1 MCENLV
7 QIGWGFQELSFG
19 KTKWHADENTDAD
32 AVSLNIVCFLSS
44 QEREN
49 FHLQEKRKTLLA
61 IIFSSLSSSY
71 FVLEKLYH
79 LTLLVCVSVYVSIL
93 FQTVDNN

>member
-1 MCENLV
+1 M
-7 QIGWGFQELSFG
+7 IS
-19 KTKWHADENTDAD
+19 
-32 AVSLNIVCFLSS
+32 LSS
-44 QEREN
+44 REREN

-93 FQTVDNN
+93 FQTVDNNYFLSYRVYMQVHVYNVYVYIRNVFYNLIFRT